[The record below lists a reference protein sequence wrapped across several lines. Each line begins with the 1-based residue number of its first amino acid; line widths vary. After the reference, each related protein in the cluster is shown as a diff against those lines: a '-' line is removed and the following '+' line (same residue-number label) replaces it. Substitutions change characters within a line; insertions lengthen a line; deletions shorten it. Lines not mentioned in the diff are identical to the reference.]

1 MPKDKK
7 DKRKRSQKQSQNQR
21 QSVVVNVLLAKHR
34 AGRKPSG
41 KKATPIFIQPPIR
54 MNVSY
59 GDILNR
65 EPPKPQLLGEDIRKL
80 IAVEVKNPIAELRKD
95 FLSRVESKPRTEIME
110 KPNEEMMKIILELDE
125 IRKRPDEDE
134 DNSLERI
141 AERFNNI
148 SLGGGTSDTT
158 DARLFEP
165 RFIDG
170 ASIDMLRV
178 ENYGLTRTGNKRTA
192 PTKKQRDAINNLK

>member
-7 DKRKRSQKQSQNQR
+7 DKRKRIQKQSQNQR

-41 KKATPIFIQPPIR
+41 KKAIPIIYQPPIR

-80 IAVEVKNPIAELRKD
+80 IQSEVRNPIAELRKD

-110 KPNEEMMKIILELDE
+110 KPNEAMMKIILELDE

-148 SLGGGTSDTT
+148 SLGGGTSDI
-158 DARLFEP
+158 DERVFEP
-165 RFIDG
+165 RIIDG
-170 ASIDMLRV
+170 STIDMLLV
-178 ENYGLTRTGNKRTA
+178 GNYGVTKTGNRRTA
-192 PTKKQRDAINNLK
+192 PTKKQRDAINNFK

>member
-41 KKATPIFIQPPIR
+41 KKAIPIIYQPPIR

-65 EPPKPQLLGEDIRKL
+65 EPPKPQLLGEDIRRIIKEE
-80 IAVEVKNPIAELRKD
+80 IKSPVAELRED
-95 FLSRVESKPRTEIME
+95 FLSRVASKPRTEIMQN
-110 KPNEEMMKIILELDE
+110 PN
-125 IRKRPDEDE
+125 EDE
-134 DNSLERI
+134 DNSIERI

-170 ASIDMLRV
+170 ASIDMLTV
-178 ENYGLTRTGNKRTA
+178 GNYGVTRTGNKRTA